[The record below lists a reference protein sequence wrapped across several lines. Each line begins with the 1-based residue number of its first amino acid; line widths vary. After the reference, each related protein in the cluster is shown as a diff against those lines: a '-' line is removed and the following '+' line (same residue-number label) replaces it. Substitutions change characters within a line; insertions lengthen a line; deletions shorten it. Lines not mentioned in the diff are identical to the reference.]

1 MYFSSKDKNLVLGNL
16 NKIKY
21 EFERIKNLG
30 FVKSNRV
37 NNKDGGIGNTFED
50 YLGVDENNL
59 KDPDFE
65 GFEVKT
71 QRQLTSSYITLF
83 SKSPTFPKGANA
95 ILKDKFGEVRDENFP
110 DLKKL
115 YASIF
120 GNRWSEVYGKHM
132 MKLEVDYSNEKLFLY
147 TKSNSIIFNEVYWDF
162 NELKKGL
169 SKLDKLFVVSAE
181 QKKIDNTLHY
191 HYNKGK
197 VFLDIDFEKFL
208 HILNTGLIQFDIRI
222 GVHKSGKNYGK
233 PHDHG
238 SGFRIKK
245 ESLFNLFKTE
255 ITL

>member
-1 MYFSSKDKNLVLGNL
+1 MDNID
-16 NKIKY
+16 KIKS

-30 FVKSNRV
+30 FVQTNRI
-37 NNKDGGIGNTFED
+37 NNRDGGIGNTFED
-50 YLGVDENNL
+50 YLGVTENNL

-83 SKSPTFPKGANA
+83 SKSPSFPKGANA
-95 ILKDKFGEVRDENFP
+95 ILKDKFGEVRDDNFP

-120 GNRWSEVYGKHM
+120 GNKWSEVYGKHL
-132 MKLEVDYSNEKLFLY
+132 MKLEVDYNKEKLFLH
-147 TKSNSIIFNEVYWDF
+147 TKSNNQIFNEVYWDF
-162 NELKKGL
+162 NALEKGL
-169 SKLDKLFVVSAE
+169 NKLNKLFVVSAE
-181 QKKIDNTLHY
+181 QKTINNKPYY

-197 VFLDIDFEKFL
+197 VFLDIDFDKFL
-208 HILNTGLIQFDIRI
+208 NILSNGSIQFDIRI

-245 ESLFNLFKTE
+245 ESLNSLFKTE